1 METEELVRIAYL
13 EPDYVPE
20 AKALAVRELDKR
32 GVPENRDRLIRQV
45 RDENRER
52 ARAAKRQS
60 ARNVEQARAL
70 EFRFGAGMLIG
81 LLWFAALLAPS
92 MLKDMSSSENGTG
105 LFLLGIWAIAVVDV
119 RERPVMRDGAPQNG
133 QLEGMLPSCH
143 DTRRRLVA
151 DRGQGARRGQ
161 RAVTGRYC
169 ST

>member
-105 LFLLGIWAIAVVDV
+105 LFLLGIWAIAVVDAV
-119 RERPVMRDGAPQNG
+119 RKW
-133 QLEGMLPSCH
+133 
-143 DTRRRLVA
+143 
-151 DRGQGARRGQ
+151 RRGLRRQ
-161 RAVTGRYC
+161 LYLVVLIPGVLLVLGIAIRWGT
-169 ST
+169 